1 MSTTRAALM
10 PLVATARLLSVPSAW
25 LRAEADA
32 GRLPCLR
39 AGPAYLFDVDTVEQ
53 LLLERA
59 RRSAPAP
66 GGAARRGKRRRKE

>member
-1 MSTTRAALM
+1 MNSSLLALG
-10 PLVATARLLSVPSAW
+10 PTARLLSVPAAW

-39 AGPAYLFDVDTVEQ
+39 AGPKYLFDVDTVER

-59 RRSAPAP
+59 RQNNQEADSPNSK
-66 GGAARRGKRRRKE
+66 KRRVADTG